1 MLGQYQPGSS
11 DSSGVARTLC
21 GLDTPANPTR
31 SDSKAGLPEVNTT
44 RGTGLRLFP
53 STASAGHS
61 PCACGC
67 PHPSPSDLAG
77 AVSIRLLTAPSD
89 IPSPLPALPDDDNSP
104 WPDDHEIEFDLTQQ
118 TEQRFDEE
126 SEVEWERAKVSPPI
140 QLERRGASS
149 HRQQSGSRA
158 THTPWQDE
166 FWARQTVFK
175 TSVAAKLREVGQ
187 DALAMTLDACHTE
200 WTVQICNDCSKSRRF
215 PNRCDLSFCPEC
227 QPRLASERKK
237 AVEWW
242 TKLIKQPKHMVLTLK
257 NTRNITTG
265 HLSELKRWF
274 ARLRRRQFA
283 RCWRGGFWSIEVTNE
298 GSGWHLHMH
307 ILVDADWI
315 DEGELAKQWADVTG
329 RIGRIVKVKDARQKN
344 YLAEVTKYAVKGS
357 QLAQWTPEQIEQFV
371 LAFGRQKTFGVFGD
385 LHAARTKFSE
395 WIADL
400 QNSKPK
406 CECGSNNVRYMDE
419 CDFLAQP
426 PAKKSASSPRPP
438 PFKDPQQELV
448 TDDPRCWSRFGAV

>member
-1 MLGQYQPGSS
+1 MLGQYQPATSASS
-11 DSSGVARTLC
+11 VEAPKIWGH
-21 GLDTPANPTR
+21 DTPPKPTR
-31 SDSKAGLPEVNTT
+31 SGKRTGSPEVLTT
-44 RGTGLRLFP
+44 REAGPHFLQHP
-53 STASAGHS
+53 HSAG
-61 PCACGC
+61 P
-67 PHPSPSDLAG
+67 PHCTCCHPDPYPPDLAG

-89 IPSPLPALPDDDNSP
+89 SPFPPPLEYDHDNHS
-104 WPDDHEIEFDLTQQ
+104 WFDIQAGEVDLAPHAGP
-118 TEQRFDEE
+118 RFDEPTDE
-126 SEVEWERAKVSPPI
+126 EFRRAFEDAPI

-149 HRQQSGSRA
+149 HAHKSGSRS
-158 THTPWQDE
+158 THTPWQEE

-175 TSVAAKLREVGQ
+175 VSVAAKLREIGQ
-187 DALAMTLDACHTE
+187 EALAMTLDACHTE
-200 WTVQICNDCSKSRRF
+200 WTVQICNDCSRSRRF

-274 ARLRRRQFA
+274 SRLRRRRFA
-283 RCWRGGFWSIEVTNE
+283 RGWRGGFWSIEVTNE

-315 DEGELAKQWADVTG
+315 DGGELARQWADVTG
-329 RIGRIVKVKDARQKN
+329 RIGRIVRVKDAREKN

-357 QLAQWTPEQIEQFV
+357 QLAKWSPKDIESFI
-371 LAFGRQKTFGVFGD
+371 LAFSKQKTFGVFGD
-385 LHAARTKFSE
+385 LHAARTRFSE

-400 QNSKPK
+400 QTKKPK
-406 CECGSNNVRYMDE
+406 CECGSSNVRYMDE
-419 CDFLAQP
+419 CDFIAHP
-426 PAKKSASSPRPP
+426 PQRKSSASPRPP
-438 PFKDPQQELV
+438 PAIDPQGDLI
-448 TDDPRCWSRFGAV
+448 TDDPRCWSRYGAV